1 MKKLNNLTHTFIFFA
16 LFSAMLTS
24 CGTEEELGDARL
36 SVTLSSQTV
45 SVGDSITFTA
55 TSSINGDVSS
65 DAVFFVNGQQVSR
78 NIFYPSEVNSSNEVY
93 ATYNGLTSAVSTF
106 ASTDVLPS
114 TYTQKVLVEDYT
126 GTWCTYCPRMALI
139 LDYFTAYSENVI
151 PVAIHCDGPGLTDPW
166 IYEYHETMVSTSNYN
181 AIGQPKGKI
190 NRIFNVNQFD
200 FPVQCPTSDASQYTA
215 QLDSYLNQNAPLGL
229 AINSTLNGRNL
240 NIDVKVGFATDN
252 VPDARL
258 VVYLIEEG
266 LKHDQKNGFY
276 GSNPAT
282 CIFANPPYNTEIIP
296 AEHFPQK
303 HVLLK
308 AYTDV
313 FGDEIPQNQ
322 IANGSVYTKNFNVSL
337 PNNVGYPSGNVIPEN
352 LKIVAFVLGNGGEVK
367 TRAVINT
374 QSAWVNTN
382 QDFD

>member
-16 LFSAMLTS
+16 LFSVFLTS
-24 CGTEEELGDARL
+24 CGTEEDYGDATLTIAL
-36 SVTLSSQTV
+36 STQSV
-45 SVGDSITFTA
+45 SVGNQITFTA
-55 TSSINGDVSS
+55 TSNINGDVSS
-65 DAVFFVNGQQVSR
+65 SAVFFVNGQQISG
-78 NIFYPSEVNSSNEVY
+78 NSFTPTEVNATNEVY
-93 ATYNGLTSAVSTF
+93 ATYQTLTTSVATF
-106 ASTDVLPS
+106 ASTDVAS
-114 TYTQKVLVEDYT
+114 TGYTQKVLVEDYT
-126 GTWCTYCPRMALI
+126 GTWCIYCPRMALI
-139 LDYFTAYSENVI
+139 LDYFTAYSDNVI

-166 IYEYHETMVSTSNYN
+166 IYEYWETMTSSNNYN
-181 AIGQPKGKI
+181 ATGQPKGKF
-190 NRIFNVNQFD
+190 NRIYDVNQFQ
-200 FPVQCPTSDASQYTA
+200 FPIQCPTSNAAQYTA
-215 QLDSYLNQNAPLGL
+215 QLDSYLNQNASLGL
-229 AINSTLNGRNL
+229 AINSTLNGNNL

-266 LKHDQKNGFY
+266 LKHDQKNGFFA
-276 GSNPAT
+276 SNPT
-282 CIFANPPYNTEIIP
+282 DCIFANPPYNTEIIP

-313 FGDEIPQNQ
+313 FGDVIPQGQ
-322 IANGSVYTKNFNVSL
+322 ISNGSVYTKNFNVTL

-352 LKIVAFVLGNGGEVK
+352 LKIVAFVLGNGGQVK
-367 TRAVINT
+367 DRAVINT